1 MQINRSDREIGKVT
15 RVKTYNAQVELSKE
29 ALSYTK
35 SSDGDLYKIGVINSY
50 VILPVGSERV
60 VGIVTSLDMLEEAES
75 SYEKLKMLILP
86 TSRRTMWISMIGT
99 ITQNPITKSKKFE
112 YGIRQYPEL
121 NNPVWHATKDDLDI
135 IFEKEVKDENRK
147 NKLISI
153 GKSPLFPDYNVK
165 LNMDEFFGKHAA
177 ILGNTGSGKSC
188 TVTAII
194 DSVMNHPNGNNM
206 PNAHF
211 IIFDTNSEYE
221 KAFTEYD
228 ENGQVEKRRYNRL
241 VISNEGDEPTGFWMP
256 HWFMNGRDYEAFFRP
271 GEGAQGPILHR
282 AIVNS
287 KLRSSNFSERVHF
300 LEVLESSINGIQGL
314 VEDPPTG
321 NQASFGRS
329 NLREQ
334 VEDLLEV
341 IERYE
346 QSSEDLGLQ
355 GSMDFYR
362 EVIEEMYEASQG
374 GQYAQI
380 TPNVRDRVLSKVDSI
395 RRQITNDRNE
405 EVETGNGL
413 IGIDTPTYYD
423 FDELIDTFFPQ
434 EVAREARTNPTVRNW
449 VSSLVMRLNRFR
461 NDPRYKFLFQ
471 AEPIEK
477 SLETFLSYILG
488 ISPNEYQEGKDAP
501 WDNHYENQ
509 YSEYPEQHNV
519 TILDFSELSSD
530 VLENITALIARLILE
545 FVQKI
550 KPRGSYPIVLVLE
563 EAHHYIP
570 AHANLERQ
578 VRAREVF
585 ERIAKEG
592 RKYGLS
598 LVVASQRP
606 SELSRTVLAQ
616 CNSFVVHRIQNPDDK
631 EYFKSVISSID
642 RDLLDQLPILP
653 QQQALVL
660 GDCVT
665 VPLQVKINDVD
676 PKPDSDDPE
685 FFKVWSDPDA
695 NIPNL
700 REICSSWE
708 MSDDYDTDEGG
719 N

>member
-1 MQINRSDREIGKVT
+1 MQMNRSDREIGKVI
-15 RVKTYNAQVELSKE
+15 RVKTYNAQVELSKA

-35 SSDGDLYKIGVINSY
+35 SSDGGLYKIGVINSY

-60 VGIVTSLDMLEEAES
+60 VGVVTSLDMLEEAES
-75 SYEKLKMLILP
+75 NYEKLKMLILP

-99 ITQNPITKSKKFE
+99 ITQNPITNSKKFE

-121 NNPVWHATKDDLDI
+121 NNSVWHASKDDLDI
-135 IFEKEVKDENRK
+135 IFEKEVKEEDRK

-153 GKSPLFPDYNVK
+153 GKSPLFPDYDIK
-165 LNMDEFFGKHAA
+165 LNVDEFFGKHAA

-194 DSVMNHPNGNNM
+194 DSVMNHPNGNDM

-221 KAFTEYD
+221 KAFSEYD
-228 ENGQVEKRRYNRL
+228 DKGKVEKRRYNRL

-256 HWFMNGRDYEAFFRP
+256 HWFMNGRDHDAFFRP
-271 GEGAQGPILHR
+271 GEGAQGPLLHR
-282 AIVNS
+282 SIVNA
-287 KLRSSNFSERVHF
+287 KVRNSSFSQRTHF
-300 LEVLESSINGIQGL
+300 LELLESSINGIQGL

-321 NQASFGRS
+321 NQAGFGRR
-329 NLREQ
+329 NLRQQ

-341 IERYE
+341 IDRYE
-346 QSSEDLGLQ
+346 DSSEDLGLEE
-355 GSMDFYR
+355 SFDFYR
-362 EVIEEMYEASQG
+362 DSVTEMLDASQG
-374 GQYAQI
+374 DRFAQI
-380 TPNVRDRVLSKVDSI
+380 TANVIDRILSEVEEI
-395 RRQITNDRNE
+395 RIQITDDRND

-413 IGIDTPTYYD
+413 IGIDTPTHYN
-423 FDELIDTFFPQ
+423 FNELIDTFFPQ
-434 EVAREARTNPTVRNW
+434 EVAREARSNPTVRNW
-449 VSSLVMRLNRFR
+449 VSSLIMRLNRFR
-461 NDPRYKFLFQ
+461 NDPRYQFLFQ
-471 AEPIEK
+471 VEPIEK

-488 ISPNEYQEGKDAP
+488 ISPNRYQDGKEKP
-501 WDNHYENQ
+501 WDEHYEDQ
-509 YSEYPEQHNV
+509 YPEYPEQHNV
-519 TILDFSELSSD
+519 TILDFSELASD

-545 FVQKI
+545 FIQKI
-550 KPRGSYPIVLVLE
+550 NPRGSYPVVLVLE

-570 AHANLERQ
+570 SHANLERQ

-598 LVVASQRP
+598 LLVASQRP

-616 CNSFVVHRIQNPDDK
+616 CNSFIVHRIQNPDDK
-631 EYFKSVISSID
+631 DYFKSVISSID

-685 FFKVWSDPDA
+685 FFNIWSDPET
-695 NIPNL
+695 NIPDLNK
-700 REICSSWE
+700 ICSNWE
-708 MSDDYDTDEGG
+708 MSDDYNTEDDD
-719 N
+719 